1 MKDQGNM
8 TSPKGTNPTLLASND
23 SQLNKISD
31 KEFKGLIVSMH
42 KENKNKPLYELQ
54 ENTDEELNE
63 MRQSSQD
70 MKLKFH
76 NEKYGIKTKLK
87 YWKRII
93 Q

>member
-1 MKDQGNM
+1 
-8 TSPKGTNPTLLASND
+8 
-23 SQLNKISD
+23 
-31 KEFKGLIVSMH
+31 MH
-42 KENKNKPLYELQ
+42 KEKKNKPLCELQ
-54 ENTDEELNE
+54 ENTYEELNE

-70 MKLKFH
+70 MKLKFR